1 MKNLKIQ
8 NFYEQLQRLE
18 YISIAGVLNI
28 VAMKINNATELVSF
42 IAYHF
47 KRYLKEGFSFYD
59 LSKYDPICDFLD
71 PPTIAKEHIT
81 NLLQEVIKL
90 QKIPDKGESKL
101 FPLYH
106 KLACHREQLEGII
119 GFSLLTSEQAEILSL
134 DNAQESEKQ
143 QHFNDDTIRRL
154 VVLIARNEFFD
165 EHGKLLSYSKL
176 HAAIAHK
183 NPHAQIP
190 AKNTIKKMLAE

>member
-1 MKNLKIQ
+1 MKTLKIQ

-42 IAYHF
+42 TAYHL
-47 KRYLKEGFSFYD
+47 KQYLKEGFSFYD

-71 PPTIAKEHIT
+71 PPTIAKEHVT
-81 NLLQEVIKL
+81 NLLQEVRKL
-90 QKIPDKGESKL
+90 QKIPCKEESKFYPL
-101 FPLYH
+101 FH
-106 KLACHREQLEGII
+106 SIACHRATLEKTV
-119 GFSLLTSEQAEILSL
+119 GFSLLTPEQAEILSL

-154 VVLIARNEFFD
+154 VVFIARNEFFD